1 MNYSKQIFEM
11 LGIEPWEEFRI
22 PGYNSNLSFCISETL
37 ALYCKCSPTDTWS
50 CTNSLIPD
58 LRSLLNGTKTIIK
71 LPKPTPDEQLAID
84 YARKCGCKWLAK
96 NRGDA
101 CYAYN
106 RKPKKEQFGWVV
118 KDGEAIKIHIPISFL
133 HWEDDEPYYI
143 GD

>member
-1 MNYSKQIFEM
+1 MNYSKQIFKM
-11 LGIEPWEEFRI
+11 LGIEPWEEFKI
-22 PGYNSNLSFCISETL
+22 PGYSSNLSFCISETL

-71 LPKPTPDEQLAID
+71 LTKPTPDEQLAID
-84 YARKCGCKWLAK
+84 YARKWGWKGLAK
-96 NRGDA
+96 NRGDTY
-101 CYAYN
+101 YAYN

-118 KDGEAIKIHIPISFL
+118 KDGEAIKIHIPISFI

-143 GD
+143 GN

>member
-1 MNYSKQIFEM
+1 MNYSKQIFKM
-11 LGIEPWEEFRI
+11 LGIKPWEEFKI
-22 PGYNSNLSFCISETL
+22 PGYNSDLSFCISETL
-37 ALYCKCSPTDTWS
+37 LLYCKCSPTDTWS

-71 LPKPTPDEQLAID
+71 IPKPTPDEQLAID
-84 YARKCGCKWLAK
+84 YAKKCGCKWLAK
-96 NRGDA
+96 NRGDTY
-101 CYAYN
+101 YAYN

-118 KDGEAIKIHIPISFL
+118 KDGEAIKIHIPISFI